1 MADYIWYKIP
11 TSIYHWIKRVWF
23 SLCLKRHWNLFLWE
37 IISTVPRILS
47 IKISPLGDV
56 EGQLAQGPEKL
67 TSLYGLRWNNRDVY
81 GWNQCF
87 NCFEALLTYSQGLF
101 CFSCWLTVRK
111 LEVHR
116 NLGGDTAKAAVPNWT
131 KEMSVLGLYTI
142 WWGSEIKA
150 GRKKKEGVMAFVFPS
165 NHYTWWAWLS

>member
-81 GWNQCF
+81 GWTNVLIVLKHC
-87 NCFEALLTYSQGLF
+87 L
-101 CFSCWLTVRK
+101 
-111 LEVHR
+111 H
-116 NLGGDTAKAAVPNWT
+116 TAKDF
-131 KEMSVLGLYTI
+131 SVSHAG
-142 WWGSEIKA
+142 WQWGSWRCTGIW
-150 GRKKKEGVMAFVFPS
+150 EGTQPRQ
-165 NHYTWWAWLS
+165 LSQTEPKRCLYWVCIPYDGAQK